1 MEPWALA
8 IVLFGAMFLFLA
20 LGLPVAFTLGGLS
33 LAIGYF
39 IMGGEAGF
47 FAFTLSSFGKLT
59 EFTITAL
66 PLFILM
72 AAVLQ
77 HSGLADDMYEMVY
90 RWMGGLKGG
99 LAMGTIIISALFAA
113 MVGISTVATA
123 TLGITSLPSMRKR
136 GYDKKL
142 CIGVIC
148 AGGALGI
155 LIPP

>member
-1 MEPWALA
+1 
-8 IVLFGAMFLFLA
+8 
-20 LGLPVAFTLGGLS
+20 
-33 LAIGYF
+33 
-39 IMGGEAGF
+39 MGGEAGF

-136 GYDKKL
+136 GTTKSSASGSSAPAGRWDSHSPEHHIYFVRGGGR
-142 CIGVIC
+142 GVHRQ
-148 AGGALGI
+148 ALLRGCD
-155 LIPP
+155 PRRSS